1 MAQGSDERRLD
12 LHVHSSY
19 SPDGEMTP
27 AQLVRAAIDRGLSGI
42 ALTDHNTT
50 AGIGPAREAALK
62 RPGFLVIPAVEIS
75 SAQGHVIA
83 LGVSDPIP
91 SGMPVGETVENVLAA
106 GGLPVA
112 SHPFR
117 NFTGLDES
125 QIRGARFEAIEVLN
139 GRSPNRKNLRACRLA
154 MSLGLGL
161 SAGSDGHRPVEV
173 GRCCVITESE
183 PAGVDDFLE
192 LMRKKKTSTWGRS
205 AGLMEVAR
213 TAAKIGRELIR
224 RRGKRI

>member
-213 TAAKIGRELIR
+213 TAAKIGREFIG

>member
-12 LHVHSSY
+12 LHVHSSF

-27 AQLVRAAIDRGLSGI
+27 AELVRAAVERGLHGI
-42 ALTDHNTT
+42 ALTDHNSME
-50 AGIGPAREAALK
+50 GIGPAREAALK
-62 RPGFLVIPAVEIS
+62 HPGFLVIPGMEIS
-75 SAQGHVIA
+75 SADGHVIA
-83 LGVSDPIP
+83 LGVQH
-91 SGMPVGETVENVLAA
+91 PVPAGLPVNETVERILAA

-117 NFTGLDES
+117 NFTGLDEA
-125 QIRGARFEAIEVLN
+125 QIRGAGFEALEALN
-139 GRSPNRKNLRACRLA
+139 GRSPKRKNLRACRLA
-154 MSLGLGL
+154 MSLDLGL

-173 GRCCVITESE
+173 GRCCVIAETE

-192 LMRKKKTSTWGRS
+192 MMRKKRTSTWGRS
-205 AGLMEVAR
+205 AGLMDVAM

>member
-1 MAQGSDERRLD
+1 M
-12 LHVHSSY
+12 
-19 SPDGEMTP
+19 
-27 AQLVRAAIDRGLSGI
+27 
-42 ALTDHNTT
+42 
-50 AGIGPAREAALK
+50 
-62 RPGFLVIPAVEIS
+62 EIS

-83 LGVSDPIP
+83 LGVKDPIP
-91 SGMPVGETVENVLAA
+91 AGMPVNETVERILAA
-106 GGLPVA
+106 GALPVA

-173 GRCCVITESE
+173 GRCYVITDGE
-183 PAGVDDFLE
+183 PRGADDVLE
-192 LMRKKKTSTWGRS
+192 MIRKRRARTWGRS
-205 AGLMEVAR
+205 SGIIEVAR
-213 TAAKIGRELIR
+213 TAAKIGREFIG

>member
-1 MAQGSDERRLD
+1 MAQGSDELRLD
-12 LHVHSSY
+12 LHLHSRF

-27 AQLVRAAIDRGLSGI
+27 AEAVAAAVAKGLAGM
-42 ALTDHNTT
+42 ALTDHNSTS
-50 AGIGPAREAALK
+50 GIGQAREAALK
-62 RPGFLVIPAVEIS
+62 HPGFLVVPGIEIS
-75 SAQGHVIA
+75 SADGHIIA
-83 LGVSDPIP
+83 LGLTVPIP
-91 SGMPVGETVENVLAA
+91 AGLPVNETVERIIAA

-117 NFTGLDES
+117 NFTGLDEA
-125 QIRGARFEAIEVLN
+125 QIRGARFGALEVLN
-139 GRSPNRKNLRACRLA
+139 GRSPKRKNLRACRLA
-154 MSLGLGL
+154 VSLGLGL
-161 SAGSDGHRPVEV
+161 SAGSDGHRPSEV
-173 GRCCVITESE
+173 GRCCVVVDSM

-192 LMRKKKTSTWGRS
+192 MVRKGKTGTWGSS

>member
-12 LHVHSSY
+12 LHVHSRF

-27 AQLVRAAIDRGLSGI
+27 AELVGAAVERGLHGL
-42 ALTDHNTT
+42 ALTDHNSTS
-50 AGIGPAREAALK
+50 GIGSAMEAALK
-62 RPGFLVIPAVEIS
+62 HPGFLVIPGIEIS
-75 SAQGHVIA
+75 SADGHVLA
-83 LGVSDPIP
+83 LGVRDPIP
-91 SGMPVGETVENVLAA
+91 AGLPVNETVERILAA
-106 GGLPVA
+106 GAVPVA

-125 QIRGARFEAIEVLN
+125 QIRGARFQALEALN

-154 MSLGLGL
+154 VSLGLGL

-173 GRCCVITESE
+173 GRCCVVVDGE
-183 PAGVDDFLE
+183 PGGADDFLE
-192 LMRKKKTSTWGRS
+192 MVRKGKTRTWGRS
-205 AGLMEVAR
+205 AGLMDVAR
-213 TAAKIGRELIR
+213 TAAKIGRELIT